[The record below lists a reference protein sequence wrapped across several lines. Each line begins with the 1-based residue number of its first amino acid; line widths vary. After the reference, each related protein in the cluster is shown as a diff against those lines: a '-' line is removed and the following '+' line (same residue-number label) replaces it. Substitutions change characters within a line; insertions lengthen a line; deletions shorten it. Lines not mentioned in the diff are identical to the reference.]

1 VPRLH
6 LSHAAFADFRGD
18 FVDAETGA
26 GNQGQT
32 AGSVAVRARIH
43 SVRYMTIRISDEV
56 ALYETEI
63 EERFVRASGPGG
75 QNVNKVSTAVELRVD
90 IAGSSLP
97 ADVKQRLA
105 TLAGRRMTGDGVLL
119 IDSRE
124 HRTQSANRDAARE
137 RLRQLLAQASVRPK
151 RRRKTKPTT
160 GSNERRISSKVKRGE
175 TKRTRRDQGDG

>member
-1 VPRLH
+1 MPSSIVASRDIAPARR
-6 LSHAAFADFRGD
+6 HA
-18 FVDAETGA
+18 
-26 GNQGQT
+26 
-32 AGSVAVRARIH
+32 
-43 SVRYMTIRISDEV
+43 TIRISDEI

-97 ADVKQRLA
+97 VDVKQRLA
-105 TLAGRRMTGDGVLL
+105 ALAGGRMTGHGVLV

-160 GSNERRISSKVKRGE
+160 GSNERRLASKVKRGE
-175 TKRTRRDQGDG
+175 TKRGRRDQRDA